1 MPLLLS
7 KPLLL
12 CAVVVTGDSR
22 LITAVMAADLKA
34 FSKHAK
40 RQTVSC
46 DDVKLLA
53 RKLPELTADLDQFE
67 EANSSSSRSE
77 RQGQSPPSRGGGGG
91 GGSSAPAPSTFIC
104 SMLPHALF

>member
-1 MPLLLS
+1 M
-7 KPLLL
+7 
-12 CAVVVTGDSR
+12 VVTGDSR

-53 RKLPELTADLDQFE
+53 RKLPELTADLDEFE
-67 EANSSSSRSE
+67 EANSSSSRFE
-77 RQGQSPPSRGGGGG
+77 RQGQSSPRRGGG
-91 GGSSAPAPSTFIC
+91 GGSSAPAPSAFIC
-104 SMLPHALF
+104 NMLPHTIF